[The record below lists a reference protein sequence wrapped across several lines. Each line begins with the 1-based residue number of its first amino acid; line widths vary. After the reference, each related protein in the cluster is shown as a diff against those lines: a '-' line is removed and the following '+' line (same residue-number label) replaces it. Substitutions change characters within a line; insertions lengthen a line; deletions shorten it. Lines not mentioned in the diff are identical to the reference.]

1 MWDLVPW
8 PGIEPRP
15 PALGARS
22 LSHWITR
29 DILGFELLVCVIYED
44 WRSKYRPRECRDRI
58 SSNLPKRFRSIQS
71 SLFSFPFQAS
81 CSLSHRHM
89 PLFILGSTG
98 CFSQLYF
105 KKNWFHHLD
114 YRLKQL
120 KALLDY
126 HYNPVDSSFSVLS
139 VTRWTLQGRFFYGRR
154 EGASYNGTMSIWCY
168 VVATARYREMAWGLE
183 TRGTQLLW
191 ERRFSDHGM
200 LSPMTGRQL

>member
-126 HYNPVDSSFSVLS
+126 HYNPVDSSFSECCQWRGGL
-139 VTRWTLQGRFFYGRR
+139 FR
-154 EGASYNGTMSIWCY
+154 EGSFTAEEKEPATMGPCLY
-168 VVATARYREMAWGLE
+168 DATWWLQPGIERWLE
-183 TRGTQLLW
+183 V
-191 ERRFSDHGM
+191 
-200 LSPMTGRQL
+200 